1 MIFIVVGAYTKEP
14 VLFFSKG
21 VNPRDKISCLCT
33 MKSRNHDI
41 CAMDA
46 KKKKS
51 TSVVKKTETAVDA
64 LSSSLNLTQDGRLYN
79 EILDAILDHRLSPGV
94 KLKEDELSSI
104 FSVSRTVVRRA
115 LLRLS
120 HDRIVD
126 IQPNRGATIIRPDV
140 KKAREVFGVRRLIER
155 ELIRE
160 ATLSASKKSLDEL
173 RQCVED
179 ERDQVRRQHVG
190 SGLRLSG
197 DFHIRLSM
205 LSDNSTLQSY
215 LKELVPQTS
224 LIIAMYQT
232 PHHTLCSHQEHFDLI
247 DIIASGDADSAQAEM
262 DNHLQRI
269 EEKLDL
275 DNERSPGDLYAAF
288 AHVKAPT
295 K

>member
-1 MIFIVVGAYTKEP
+1 MV
-14 VLFFSKG
+14 SK
-21 VNPRDKISCLCT
+21 VQ
-33 MKSRNHDI
+33 KSSKPAR
-41 CAMDA
+41 
-46 KKKKS
+46 
-51 TSVVKKTETAVDA
+51 TSESAA
-64 LSSSLNLTQDGRLYN
+64 LSSADAINATQDERLYN

-140 KKAREVFGVRRLIER
+140 QKSREVLGVRRLIER

-160 ATLSASKKSLDEL
+160 ATLAATKESLDEL
-173 RQCVED
+173 RQCVND

-205 LSDNSTLQSY
+205 LSHNSTLQSY

-232 PHHTLCSHQEHFDLI
+232 PHHTLCSHQEHFEII
-247 DIIASGDADSAQAEM
+247 DVIASGDTKAAQAEM

-269 EEKLDL
+269 EDKLNL
-275 DNERSPGDLYAAF
+275 GNERSPGDLHAAF
-288 AHVKAPT
+288 AHVKDAAQ
-295 K
+295 

>member
-1 MIFIVVGAYTKEP
+1 MA
-14 VLFFSKG
+14 S
-21 VNPRDKISCLCT
+21 
-33 MKSRNHDI
+33 
-41 CAMDA
+41 
-46 KKKKS
+46 KKS
-51 TSVVKKTETAVDA
+51 KASDVKETLNSVVRPLEEA
-64 LSSSLNLTQDGRLYN
+64 LNSTQDGRLYN
-79 EILDAILDHRLSPGV
+79 EILDAILDYRLSPGV
-94 KLKEDELSSI
+94 KLKEDELAGI

-140 KKAREVFGVRRLIER
+140 QKAREIMSARRLIER
-155 ELIRE
+155 ELVRE
-160 ATLSASKKSLDEL
+160 ATIAATKESLDTL

-197 DFHIRLSM
+197 DFHIQLSRLSA
-205 LSDNSTLQSY
+205 NTTLQSY

-232 PHHTLCSHQEHFDLI
+232 PHHTLCSHQEHFDII
-247 DIIASGDADSAQAEM
+247 DIIAAGDVDAAQTEV

-269 EEKLDL
+269 EDKLDL
-275 DNERSPGDLYAAF
+275 GNERSPGDLYAAF
-288 AHVKAPT
+288 AHVKA
-295 K
+295 KD

>member
-1 MIFIVVGAYTKEP
+1 MAARKTNKKPKTAKAREP
-14 VLFFSKG
+14 VVL
-21 VNPRDKISCLCT
+21 PIED
-33 MKSRNHDI
+33 
-41 CAMDA
+41 
-46 KKKKS
+46 
-51 TSVVKKTETAVDA
+51 
-64 LSSSLNLTQDGRLYN
+64 SLNSTQDGRLYN

-140 KKAREVFGVRRLIER
+140 RKAREVLGVRRLIER
-155 ELIRE
+155 ELIRD
-160 ATLSASKKSLDEL
+160 ATLAATKKSIDEL

-205 LSDNSTLQSY
+205 LSTNTTLQSY

-232 PHHTLCSHQEHFDLI
+232 PHHTLCSHQEHFDII
-247 DIIASGDADSAQAEM
+247 DIIASGDVEAAQAEM

-269 EEKLDL
+269 EDKLDL
-275 DNERSPGDLYAAF
+275 GNERSPGDLHAAF
-288 AHVKAPT
+288 AHVKDTAQ
-295 K
+295 

>member
-1 MIFIVVGAYTKEP
+1 MALCGYNRHIMVAEKSKASKATRSLEP
-14 VLFFSKG
+14 VVLPI
-21 VNPRDKISCLCT
+21 V
-33 MKSRNHDI
+33 
-41 CAMDA
+41 
-46 KKKKS
+46 
-51 TSVVKKTETAVDA
+51 ET
-64 LSSSLNLTQDGRLYN
+64 LNATQDGRLYN

-140 KKAREVFGVRRLIER
+140 QKAREILAVRRLIER

-160 ATLSASKKSLDEL
+160 ATVAATKKSLDEL
-173 RQCVED
+173 RKCVED
-179 ERDQVRRQHVG
+179 ERDQINRQHVG

-205 LSDNSTLQSY
+205 LSTNSTLQNY

-224 LIIAMYQT
+224 LVIAMYQT
-232 PHHTLCSHQEHFDLI
+232 PHHTVCSHQEHFDI
-247 DIIASGDADSAQAEM
+247 IETIASGNVKAAQLEM
-262 DNHLQRI
+262 DNHLQRL
-269 EEKLDL
+269 ENKLDL
-275 DNERSPGDLYAAF
+275 GNERSPGDLHAAF
-288 AHVKAPT
+288 AHVKKST
-295 K
+295 L

>member
-1 MIFIVVGAYTKEP
+1 MVAKTKKGSKPTQPGAGLP
-14 VLFFSKG
+14 V
-21 VNPRDKISCLCT
+21 D
-33 MKSRNHDI
+33 
-41 CAMDA
+41 
-46 KKKKS
+46 
-51 TSVVKKTETAVDA
+51 SV
-64 LSSSLNLTQDGRLYN
+64 NLTQDGRLYN
-79 EILDAILDHRLSPGV
+79 EILDAILDYRLSPGV

-140 KKAREVFGVRRLIER
+140 HRAREILGVRRLIER

-160 ATLSASKKSLDEL
+160 ATLAATKESLAAL
-173 RQCVED
+173 RHCVND
-179 ERDQVRRQHVG
+179 ERDQVRRQHSG

-205 LSDNSTLQSY
+205 LSHNSTLQSY

-232 PHHTLCSHQEHFDLI
+232 PHHTLCSHQEHFDII
-247 DIIASGDADSAQAEM
+247 DVIESGDIKAAQAEM
-262 DNHLQRI
+262 DKHLQRI
-269 EEKLDL
+269 EDKLDL
-275 DNERSPGDLYAAF
+275 GNERSPGDLYAAF
-288 AHVKAPT
+288 AHLKEAVQQR
-295 K
+295 

>member
-1 MIFIVVGAYTKEP
+1 MAAKNTKKPKAATTPDQVVLPIE
-14 VLFFSKG
+14 
-21 VNPRDKISCLCT
+21 D
-33 MKSRNHDI
+33 
-41 CAMDA
+41 AMN
-46 KKKKS
+46 S
-51 TSVVKKTETAVDA
+51 
-64 LSSSLNLTQDGRLYN
+64 TQDGRLYN

-94 KLKEDELSSI
+94 KLKEDELSGI

-140 KKAREVFGVRRLIER
+140 QKAREVLGVRRLIER

-160 ATLSASKKSLDEL
+160 ATLAANEKSIAELKK
-173 RQCVED
+173 CVED
-179 ERDQVRRQHVG
+179 ERDEVRRQHVG

-197 DFHIRLSM
+197 DFHIQLSQ
-205 LSDNSTLQSY
+205 LSTNSTLQSY

-232 PHHTLCSHQEHFDLI
+232 PHHTLCSHQEHFDII
-247 DIIASGDADSAQAEM
+247 DVIASGDVKAAQAEM

-269 EEKLDL
+269 EDKLDL
-275 DNERSPGDLYAAF
+275 GNERSPGDLHAAF
-288 AHVKAPT
+288 AHVKDT
-295 K
+295 SQ

>member
-1 MIFIVVGAYTKEP
+1 MAGKVRKG
-14 VLFFSKG
+14 SKPTQDLSN
-21 VNPRDKISCLCT
+21 V
-33 MKSRNHDI
+33 
-41 CAMDA
+41 
-46 KKKKS
+46 
-51 TSVVKKTETAVDA
+51 
-64 LSSSLNLTQDGRLYN
+64 SSSSVDVVNSTQDERLYN

-140 KKAREVFGVRRLIER
+140 QKSREILGVRRLIER

-160 ATLSASKKSLDEL
+160 ATLAANKQKLDEL
-173 RQCVED
+173 KRCVED

-197 DFHIRLSM
+197 DFHIQLSM
-205 LSDNSTLQSY
+205 LSQNSTLQGY

-232 PHHTLCSHQEHFDLI
+232 PHHTLCSHQEHFDII
-247 DIIASGDADSAQAEM
+247 DVIARGDVEAAQAEM

-269 EEKLDL
+269 EDKLDL
-275 DNERSPGDLYAAF
+275 GNERSPGDLHAAF
-288 AHVKAPT
+288 AHIK
-295 K
+295 